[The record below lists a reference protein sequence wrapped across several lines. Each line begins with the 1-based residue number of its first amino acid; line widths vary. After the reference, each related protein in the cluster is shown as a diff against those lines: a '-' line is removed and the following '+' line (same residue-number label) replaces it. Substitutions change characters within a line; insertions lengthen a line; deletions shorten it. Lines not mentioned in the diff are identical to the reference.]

1 MGRKPNTLKSAVI
14 EKCILDKDPRIDIE
28 PEDFSEEADS
38 TILVRERKRGTK
50 LEGAFKKVKGN
61 IVDESQNTLKIL
73 PKTGKSFI
81 VSKRDV
87 AKMPDK
93 TPQKKKGSKQEKR
106 PKTTKTRVYEFLPN
120 PEHVPNGEKRASCSW
135 QQEMGQITS
144 KQSAEKEPPTK
155 ICKEEN
161 MNMEKERKEEVESNE
176 PKEEEQSEPQ
186 TETTTTA
193 PIQGEIKWGMSQA
206 RTSKRNKKKPNW
218 LGQNVMVT
226 KIEATSSQDEES
238 LPSVYEI
245 HKS

>member
-1 MGRKPNTLKSAVI
+1 M
-14 EKCILDKDPRIDIE
+14 
-28 PEDFSEEADS
+28 
-38 TILVRERKRGTK
+38 
-50 LEGAFKKVKGN
+50 
-61 IVDESQNTLKIL
+61 
-73 PKTGKSFI
+73 
-81 VSKRDV
+81 
-87 AKMPDK
+87 K
-93 TPQKKKGSKQEKR
+93 TP
-106 PKTTKTRVYEFLPN
+106 VYEFLPN
-120 PEHVPNGEKRASCSW
+120 PEDVPNGENRASCSW
-135 QQEMGQITS
+135 QQEMGQATS

-161 MNMEKERKEEVESNE
+161 MNMEEERKEEVESNE

-193 PIQGEIKWGMSQA
+193 PIQGEIKWEMSQA